1 MQIDKHQFLARV
13 TQVFARKPVLRV
25 DVLLVG
31 DFRFPG
37 GTSTSIVSDVKALH
51 GAGYR
56 VGLLAYASNL
66 FDGRRSFHPGIRAL
80 AEDGLACLVPPG
92 QPVEAELC
100 CLHHP
105 AVFEHLPA
113 LPLEISCPRFVM
125 IVHHPPIDAY
135 GNEQYN
141 LLRSMRIT
149 EAQFGHVVW
158 APVGPKVRGAF
169 KKVALAPAL
178 TQSDWVNTIDA
189 DGFRKSRP
197 RLKGQLPVLG
207 RHSRPGV
214 EKWPDSETEFKNA
227 YPEAEQLRVRL
238 MGWGNQ
244 LDEIVEERPQNW
256 DVLPFG
262 AMPVEDFLAGLD
274 YFSYFH
280 SEVWAEAFGR
290 SILEA
295 MAAGLVCFLPE
306 HFEPLFRHAAVYCE
320 PIEVLDKVLG
330 FENNPKAY
338 TKQSERAVEFVKSH
352 FGPDKSV
359 ARVAAM
365 IGPPNRLPQATAAR
379 KAGVLYLTSNGVGMG
394 HITRCLATARR
405 LSDQCD
411 PVIVTMSKA
420 FGVAETQGFKVE
432 YLPFFRSIGIEYSD
446 WNQKLSAELDMVLRF
461 HRPNV
466 LVLDGNVPYDPLL
479 RVLPD
484 FPQMWSVW
492 QRRPLW
498 PADVGEEFLQ
508 HASRFDTVL
517 EPGEL
522 AAPVDRGPTVGRRV
536 EARQVPSIRYL
547 DQSEILDRKAARA
560 LIGLDPDRPAFV
572 LQLGSGNN
580 FDMQGVLKKI
590 CSIGD
595 PALQARPIQLVF
607 ARWRITQK
615 APELPAFVKTLDAFP
630 ISKLLNA
637 FDGAIALA
645 GYNTFHENIA
655 AALPTLFTANQHP
668 EQDEQWLRADYAA
681 QCGLALSAR
690 SYDAVQ
696 FERALRRLLDPKTRE
711 TLRLNCNRAKLENGA
726 QQAANLISTL
736 AMTRK
741 PSGVAFHA
749 V

>member
-1 MQIDKHQFLARV
+1 MDKHQFLDRL
-13 TQVFARKPVLRV
+13 TSVFARTPVLRV

-37 GTSTSIVSDVKALH
+37 GTSTSVVSDVRALH

-56 VGLLAYASNL
+56 VGLLAYASKL

-80 AEDGLACLVPPG
+80 VEGGFADLVPPG

-125 IVHHPPIDAY
+125 VVHHPPIDAD
-135 GNEQYN
+135 GNEQYD
-141 LLRSMRIT
+141 LLRIMRVT
-149 EAQFGHVVW
+149 EAQFGPVVW
-158 APVGPKVRGAF
+158 APVGPKVRNAF
-169 KKVALAPAL
+169 NRVNLAPAL

-189 DGFRKSRP
+189 DEFRKSRP
-197 RLKGQLPVLG
+197 RLRGQLPVLG
-207 RHSRPGV
+207 RHSRPGI

-227 YPEAEQLRVRL
+227 YPDANQLRVRL

-256 DVLPFG
+256 DVLPFD

-280 SEVWAEAFGR
+280 SEVWVEAFGR

-306 HFEPLFRHAAVYCE
+306 HFEPLFRDAAVYCE
-320 PIEVLDKVLG
+320 PIEVLDKVLN
-330 FENNPKAY
+330 FENDPKAY
-338 TKQSERAVEFVKSH
+338 IEQSKRAVEFVKSQ
-352 FGPDKSV
+352 FGPDKSI

-365 IGPPNRLPQATAAR
+365 IGPPSGLPKATAAR

-420 FGVAETQGFKVE
+420 FGIAETQGFKVE
-432 YLPFFRSIGIEYSD
+432 YLPFFRSIGIDYND
-446 WNQKLSAELDMVLRF
+446 WNRKLSTELDMVLRF

-479 RVLPD
+479 RVLSD

-498 PADVGEEFLQ
+498 PADVGEEFLRHTSQ
-508 HASRFDTVL
+508 FDTVL

-522 AAPVDRGPTVGRRV
+522 AAPVDRGPTVERRG

-547 DQSEILDRKAARA
+547 DQSEMLDRRAARA

-580 FDMQGVLKKI
+580 FDMPGVLSKI
-590 CSIGD
+590 FSIGD
-595 PALQARPIQLVF
+595 PALQPRPVQLVF

-615 APELPAFVKTLDAFP
+615 VPYLPAFVKTLDAFP
-630 ISKLLNA
+630 ISRLLNA

-690 SYDAVQ
+690 SYDTMQ
-696 FERALRRLLDPKTRE
+696 FERALRRLVDPKTRE
-711 TLRLNCNRAKLENGA
+711 TLRLNCKGARLENGA
-726 QQAANLISTL
+726 QQAADLISTL